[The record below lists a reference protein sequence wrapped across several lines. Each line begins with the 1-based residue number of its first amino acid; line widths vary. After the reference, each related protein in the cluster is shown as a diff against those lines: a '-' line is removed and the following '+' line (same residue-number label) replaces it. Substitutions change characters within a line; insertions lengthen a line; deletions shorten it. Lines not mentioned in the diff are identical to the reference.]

1 MKVSYEERL
10 AIDFGLPRRCGEGND
25 SVLSVRVGGK
35 RRPGIQLRNP
45 PFRVPTLS
53 RQGEGNI
60 ASLVYG
66 ESGAD
71 AAESETLCMCGNF
84 NRENREIPSVSN
96 AEPAWVHCLNG
107 QRTARVRLT

>member
-10 AIDFGLPRRCGEGND
+10 AIDFGLHRRCGEGND
-25 SVLSVRVGGK
+25 SVLSVRTGGK

-53 RQGEGNI
+53 RQGEGNA
-60 ASLVYG
+60 ASFAIG
-66 ESGAD
+66 ENEVD
-71 AAESETLCMCGNF
+71 AAESETLSMRGNS
-84 NRENREIPSVSN
+84 NRENRELPSVSSFD
-96 AEPAWVHCLNG
+96 WNG